1 MVARRLNSAVKDL
14 WPRCQMRICVLW
26 YPQSWH
32 SLNLFFTPLPQPV
45 HGCVLGPCL
54 RRARWILQCS
64 PKQLL
69 PHYDMEPITNHLHVF
84 WPFIVTV
91 WYTQT
96 MGVSNRKCPHPPGGP
111 YLVNEERGGPLAA
124 QALFSSDVCTWNV
137 IWLIYGLVGTP
148 AGSLHSLIWGWPRT
162 TIVYVVLSAWYMDFR
177 EHPLGASIAWSE
189 GGLEPPL
196 CILLR
201 LWLISSYWNFG
212 LYHFSMY

>member
-14 WPRCQMRICVLW
+14 WPLCQMHIRVLW
-26 YPQSWH
+26 YPQPWH

-45 HGCVLGPCL
+45 HGCVPGPCL

-69 PHYDMEPITNHLHVF
+69 PHCNMEPITNHLHVF

-96 MGVSNRKCPHPPGGP
+96 MSVSNRKCPHPPGGP

-124 QALFSSDVCTWNV
+124 QALFSSNVCTWNV

-148 AGSLHSLIWGWPRT
+148 AGSRNGLIWGWARTLVGRSLSCYPELGLGGAVGLRGLPRKS
-162 TIVYVVLSAWYMDFR
+162 V
-177 EHPLGASIAWSE
+177 P
-189 GGLEPPL
+189 EPPL
-196 CILLR
+196 CILL
-201 LWLISSYWNFG
+201 FG
-212 LYHFSMY
+212 MVYYGSVYVPPTS